1 MHMGWRNDYQ
11 SRFISPD
18 KAASMVK
25 NGDYVA
31 FTMGRE
37 AFACGFALAAR
48 KDELKNVE
56 VLAFTPTYDFGWY
69 DEGWEDSFHVIIGM
83 PTGTAQDAVDNRRC
97 DFFVSAPI
105 EQLYIEKTPDIL
117 FTEISTPD
125 DNGFCS
131 FGNSVWDKKKQ
142 IRRVRKLG
150 RPVVAEVNDKL
161 IRTYGDNY
169 IHVSEI
175 DYFVEHISSGISQ
188 SSGTLA
194 GRTHREPE
202 PYLKDIAGYI
212 GSLIQDGDTVQI
224 GVGRTTEPL
233 VQLGIFNGKHD
244 IGFHT
249 EATPP
254 GVISLVREGII
265 NGSRKTLFPG
275 KLIAT
280 SIGGSTSEEMAWVHN
295 NPLFMLMDHEW
306 LEDFRIISANDNMTA
321 INNALLVDLVGQITA
336 ETIGFRIRSSPGG
349 QPSFVFGAL
358 QANNGKS
365 ITVLPSVSTNGQ
377 SRIVPFMPE
386 GSFVTIPRN
395 FADYVVTEYGIAKLR
410 GKTLRQRN
418 QELIAIAHPDHRVE
432 LRKEARRLYGT
443 L

>member
-1 MHMGWRNDYQ
+1 MSTDWREHYG

-18 KAASMVK
+18 MAASMVTD
-25 NGDYVA
+25 GDFVA

-48 KDELKNVE
+48 VGDLKGVD

-69 DEGWEDSFHVIIGM
+69 DEAWRDSFHVIIGM
-83 PTGTAQDAVDNRRC
+83 PTGTAQEAVDARRV
-97 DFFVSAPI
+97 DFFVTAPI
-105 EQLYIEKTPDIL
+105 EQLYLERVPDVL
-117 FTEISTPD
+117 FTELSAPD
-125 DNGFCS
+125 ENGFCS

-142 IRRVRKLG
+142 IHRVRKQG
-150 RPVVAEVNDKL
+150 RPVIAEINSKL
-161 IRTYGDNY
+161 IRTFGDNF

-175 DYFVEHISSGISQ
+175 DYFVEHVSSGISQ
-188 SSGTLA
+188 AAGTLA
-194 GRTHREPE
+194 GRAHREPE
-202 PYLKDIAGYI
+202 PYLKDIAGYVAT
-212 GSLIQDGDTVQI
+212 LIEDGATVQI

-233 VQLGIFNGKHD
+233 VQLGILAGKHD

-254 GVISLVREGII
+254 GVISLVKEGVV
-265 NGSRKTLFPG
+265 NGSRKTLYPG
-275 KLIAT
+275 KVVAT
-280 SIGGSTSEEMAWVHN
+280 SIGGSTAEEMAWVHN

-306 LEDFRIISANDNMTA
+306 LEDFRTIAANDNMTA
-321 INNALLVDLVGQITA
+321 VNNALLVDLAGQVTA

-349 QPSFVFGAL
+349 QPMFVFGAL

-365 ITVLPSVSTNGQ
+365 ITVLPSVSVDGK

-395 FADYVVTEYGIAKLR
+395 FTDYVVTEYGIAKLR
-410 GKTLRQRN
+410 GKTLRHRN
-418 QELIAIAHPDHRVE
+418 EELIAIAHPDHRAM
-432 LRKEARRLYGT
+432 LRKEARRLYGKM
-443 L
+443 

>member
-1 MHMGWRNDYQ
+1 MSWQDEYKN
-11 SRFISPD
+11 RFISPD
-18 KAASMVK
+18 KAAGMVK
-25 NGDYVA
+25 SGDFVA

-48 KDELKNVE
+48 KGELKDVD
-56 VLAFTPTYDFGWY
+56 VLAFTPSYDFGWY
-69 DEGWEDSFHVIIGM
+69 DEGWDDSFRITIGM
-83 PTGTAQDAVDNRRC
+83 PTATSQEAVDARRC

-105 EQLYIEKTPDIL
+105 EQLYLERLPDIL
-117 FTEISTPD
+117 FTELSSPD
-125 DNGFCS
+125 ENGFCS

-142 IRRVRKLG
+142 IRRVREHGK
-150 RPVVAEVNDKL
+150 PVVAEINANL
-161 IRTYGDNY
+161 IRTFGDNY

-188 SSGTLA
+188 ASGTLA
-194 GRTHREPE
+194 GRTPREPE
-202 PYLKDIAGYI
+202 PYLKDIAGYV
-212 GSLIQDGDTVQI
+212 GSLINDGDTIQI

-233 VQLGIFNGKHD
+233 VGLGLFDGKRD

-254 GVISLVREGII
+254 GVISLVREGVI
-265 NGSRKTLFPG
+265 NGSRKTLLPG
-275 KLIAT
+275 KVVAT
-280 SIGGSTSEEMAWVHN
+280 SIGGSTSEEIAWVHL

-306 LEDFRIISANDNMTA
+306 LEDARIIAANDNMTA
-321 INNALLVDLVGQITA
+321 INNALLVDLAGQITA

-358 QANNGKS
+358 QSKNGKS
-365 ITVLPSVSTNGQ
+365 ITVLPSVATNGQ

-386 GSFVTIPRN
+386 GTFVTIPRN
-395 FADYVVTEYGIAKLR
+395 FADYAVTEYGVAKLR

-418 QELIAIAHPDHRVE
+418 DELIAIAHPDYRAE
-432 LRKEARRLYGT
+432 LRKEARRLYGKT
-443 L
+443 